1 MEPTD
6 KQRHPFSPSA
16 GWRLL
21 KSVLVAITIFAAGIS
36 LAHADECSALRSQM
50 RSGDRSAGPEL
61 ASLRR
66 QLAAIQNLERQRQ
79 CSSKSSQG
87 GFFNACRD
95 LATRRTNI
103 QKRMAHAS
111 SSGGGASRL
120 QARFVA
126 LGCGTARK
134 TREDRTREVRSDQ
147 PARSVARNGAMY
159 FCVRPS
165 DGYFFPAPNSQFAN
179 HREEE
184 NTLDQCRYICDD
196 ATVGLYVL
204 NDANLE
210 TENMISVEGAK
221 PYKELPTAFRYRDE
235 PNFKACN
242 LQRYFQRV
250 DELRARTVTPSNM
263 ANAIIPLPTPSPID
277 NGTVAS
283 TSTNTA
289 EDVIIQPQADS
300 RPIRMV
306 GPSFFPPE

>member
-1 MEPTD
+1 M
-6 KQRHPFSPSA
+6 
-16 GWRLL
+16 
-21 KSVLVAITIFAAGIS
+21 
-36 LAHADECSALRSQM
+36 
-50 RSGDRSAGPEL
+50 
-61 ASLRR
+61 
-66 QLAAIQNLERQRQ
+66 
-79 CSSKSSQG
+79 
-87 GFFNACRD
+87 
-95 LATRRTNI
+95 
-103 QKRMAHAS
+103 
-111 SSGGGASRL
+111 

-126 LGCGTARK
+126 LGCGAAR
-134 TREDRTREVRSDQ
+134 RTREARNDQ

-179 HREEE
+179 HRDEE

-210 TENMISVEGAK
+210 TENMISVEGEK
-221 PYKELPTAFRYRDE
+221 PYKDLPTAFRYRDG

-242 LQRYFQRV
+242 LQRYYQRV

-277 NGTVAS
+277 NDTVAS
-283 TSTNTA
+283 TSTDAT
-289 EDVIIQPQADS
+289 EGLIIEPQADS